1 MSHPNGE
8 RTPPDF
14 RDPSA
19 TWVASATPYE
29 VLLGEVDNV
38 LSEWR
43 ELVRLEPWTRIPAAR
58 LLDSFPE
65 ILPRLIRLAE
75 AGAPHVDEELKVRIT
90 DEHGFVR
97 REDAIPLLAVAEE
110 WSYLTRACVNV
121 LGRHGFADGTTAPVM
136 QRLEVLIDDAIGYT
150 LRGYY
155 RPELDALRGKGL
167 ERRDSGVHDRRT
179 GTGDRRARGEPGP
192 GAR

>member
-1 MSHPNGE
+1 MSHTNGD
-8 RTPPDF
+8 RTPDAL
-14 RDPSA
+14 DQYGA
-19 TWVASATPYE
+19 GLAQATPYE
-29 VLLGEVDNV
+29 VLLGGVDNV

-43 ELVRLEPWTRIPAAR
+43 DLVRLEPWTRIPAAR

-65 ILPRLIRLAE
+65 ILPRLFRLAE
-75 AGAPHVDEELKVRIT
+75 SGAQHVDEELKVRIT
-90 DEHGFVR
+90 EEHGFVR

-110 WSYLTRACVNV
+110 WAHIKRACVDV
-121 LGRHGFADGTTAPVM
+121 LARRGFAERSISPAV

-179 GTGDRRARGEPGP
+179 GSGDRRSREEKG
-192 GAR
+192 